1 MTAKDDDGIVTE
13 GDVGPECCDIPRTKF
28 SHSFLGVTL
37 FHVFSMQHSFKA
49 ENVAS
54 GRKFFLGCPS
64 SSLSQK

>member
-1 MTAKDDDGIVTE
+1 MTAKDDAGIMTGGDAGPDG
-13 GDVGPECCDIPRTKF
+13 CDILRKF

-37 FHVFSMQHSFKA
+37 FHVCSMQHSFKA

-54 GRKFFLGCPS
+54 GRKFFLLCSP